1 MLHARESDAGKRLS
15 QTPFSVTSSAA
26 LYLQSASGAHG
37 ELHLSGRVNSCIC
50 SPLQTP
56 LGLLTPPHTSKSAQV
71 RAECSMQQHR
81 LRQGVCHADATP
93 EDVVGVLTASGV
105 WGAVHESAE
114 SGPFNANVLDGTPA
128 ILDNIDTFDALHAVP
143 SMITVAG
150 GSAGFGPRA
159 INITLTQ
166 VPPRAALPRTL
177 VFCCAVMFCCC
188 SARRCSPAYYGWGP
202 QCEEVCSSLLGRG
215 FGRQD

>member
-1 MLHARESDAGKRLS
+1 MC
-15 QTPFSVTSSAA
+15 
-26 LYLQSASGAHG
+26 Y
-37 ELHLSGRVNSCIC
+37 
-50 SPLQTP
+50 
-56 LGLLTPPHTSKSAQV
+56 
-71 RAECSMQQHR
+71 AE
-81 LRQGVCHADATP
+81 ATP

-166 VPPRAALPRTL
+166 VPPLPSAHSCPEPSSYLVLYCSALTLPRGTVQL
-177 VFCCAVMFCCC
+177 ARHDLGH
-188 SARRCSPAYYGWGP
+188 ARRSAHWY
-202 QCEEVCSSLLGRG
+202 ET
-215 FGRQD
+215 

>member
-1 MLHARESDAGKRLS
+1 MC
-15 QTPFSVTSSAA
+15 
-26 LYLQSASGAHG
+26 Y
-37 ELHLSGRVNSCIC
+37 
-50 SPLQTP
+50 
-56 LGLLTPPHTSKSAQV
+56 
-71 RAECSMQQHR
+71 
-81 LRQGVCHADATP
+81 ADATP

-166 VPPRAALPRTL
+166 VPPWAALPRAL
-177 VFCCAVMFCCC
+177 VFCRAVISRCC
-188 SARRCSPAYYGWGP
+188 SAQRYCLAYHAWRHK
-202 QCEEVCSSLLGRG
+202 CEEGCSGSLTGVGHDSQDRG
-215 FGRQD
+215 QHQSYTCTTYWQRSW

>member
-1 MLHARESDAGKRLS
+1 MEGCTSPVWKPVRLESCVSHDN
-15 QTPFSVTSSAA
+15 V
-26 LYLQSASGAHG
+26 
-37 ELHLSGRVNSCIC
+37 CIC
-50 SPLQTP
+50 GPLQT
-56 LGLLTPPHTSKSAQV
+56 LLWLLIPPQTCQTAQLLIKG
-71 RAECSMQQHR
+71 STQQHR
-81 LRQGVCHADATP
+81 LRQGMCHADATP

-128 ILDNIDTFDALHAVP
+128 ILDNIDTFDTLHAVP

-166 VPPRAALPRTL
+166 VTP
-177 VFCCAVMFCCC
+177 
-188 SARRCSPAYYGWGP
+188 
-202 QCEEVCSSLLGRG
+202 
-215 FGRQD
+215 